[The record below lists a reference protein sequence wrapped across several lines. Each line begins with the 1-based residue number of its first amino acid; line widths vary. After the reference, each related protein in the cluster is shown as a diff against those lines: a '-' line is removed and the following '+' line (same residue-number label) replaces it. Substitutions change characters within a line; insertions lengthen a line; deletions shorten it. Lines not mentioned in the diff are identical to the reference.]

1 MQVVV
6 FSVHYTKVRN
16 LRHFS
21 PRSKQILVR
30 MGWDGIV
37 LKHDPAKLL
46 LSHCTKIAQWGLNLF
61 LGSGLLTPVPKFI
74 PWHHSSIIV
83 ATKAN
88 PYKNHSLV
96 RFQSW
101 PSYGTTFN
109 NWAHFWKDP
118 SLNSYHFS
126 PRKSYNYCKLTD
138 LVFLKSTFPVQLETQ
153 EVNYAYSIQSGPYT
167 WKSKRSKFAPF
178 LCLLPRIY
186 KFLACCHENHRIKKS
201 SPRKLHNYWESTT
214 GFYGKLLWNCC
225 FKSHN

>member
-1 MQVVV
+1 MQVVL
-6 FSVHYTKVRN
+6 FSVYCTKVRN

-88 PYKNHSLV
+88 PYKTHSLV
-96 RFQSW
+96 RFQSL
-101 PSYGTTFN
+101 PSYCTNCN
-109 NWAHFWKDP
+109 NYSHFWKEP
-118 SLNSYHFS
+118 SLNLYHFS
-126 PRKSYNYCKLTD
+126 PRKLKNYSNCLFSFFYKAILHWS
-138 LVFLKSTFPVQLETQ
+138 LKP
-153 EVNYAYSIQSGPYT
+153 
-167 WKSKRSKFAPF
+167 
-178 LCLLPRIY
+178 
-186 KFLACCHENHRIKKS
+186 KK
-201 SPRKLHNYWESTT
+201 
-214 GFYGKLLWNCC
+214 
-225 FKSHN
+225 

>member
-1 MQVVV
+1 MYTYVQTGPFQSVEMQVVL
-6 FSVHYTKVRN
+6 FSVYCTKVRN

-96 RFQSW
+96 RFQ
-101 PSYGTTFN
+101 PGQATVQILITRPTFEKIPLSI
-109 NWAHFWKDP
+109 FI
-118 SLNSYHFS
+118 
-126 PRKSYNYCKLTD
+126 
-138 LVFLKSTFPVQLETQ
+138 TFPQ
-153 EVNYAYSIQSGPYT
+153 
-167 WKSKRSKFAPF
+167 
-178 LCLLPRIY
+178 
-186 KFLACCHENHRIKKS
+186 ENHI
-201 SPRKLHNYWESTT
+201 TT
-214 GFYGKLLWNCC
+214 ANWLI
-225 FKSHN
+225 